1 MLSRTSFRLTIQF
14 FSSVIYILTSFI
26 LFALISLNRPL
37 WYPMKKVTEK
47 FTCEC
52 DLRLCSELY
61 IDETVIDHHK
71 SPIIML
77 SGGTVQ
83 AH

>member
-1 MLSRTSFRLTIQF
+1 
-14 FSSVIYILTSFI
+14 
-26 LFALISLNRPL
+26 
-37 WYPMKKVTEK
+37 MKKVTEK